1 MKKKLRKLDVI
12 PKNIKGLTK
21 VNLFSIFNYMTR
33 FQEKIDKLLAKENF
47 SKSFSNDYYVYRK
60 YNDITIGIHDTYID
74 FYQTIENSKRVP
86 VKSIMINYAKGK
98 KLILRLIPEIHKC
111 KTYDRLAAK
120 YENLYNEIL
129 LDKLL

>member
-1 MKKKLRKLDVI
+1 MILI
-12 PKNIKGLTK
+12 PENIKGLTF

-60 YNDITIGIHDTYID
+60 YNDITIGINDKYVH
-74 FYQTIENSKRVP
+74 FMQTDENGKNIPRNSFTIVYS
-86 VKSIMINYAKGK
+86 VGK
-98 KLILRLIPEIHKC
+98 KLILQLIPEIHKC
-111 KTYDRLAAK
+111 KTFERLRAK
-120 YENLYNEIL
+120 YENMCTEIL

>member
-1 MKKKLRKLDVI
+1 MVKKW
-12 PKNIKGLTK
+12 LTK

-47 SKSFSNDYYVYRK
+47 SKSYSNDYYVYRK

-74 FYQTIENSKRVP
+74 FYQTIENSKMVSG
-86 VKSIMINYAKGK
+86 KSIMIKYAEGK

>member
-1 MKKKLRKLDVI
+1 MTFVD
-12 PKNIKGLTK
+12 
-21 VNLFSIFNYMTR
+21 LFSIFNYMTR

-47 SKSFSNDYYVYRK
+47 STSFSNDYYVYRK

-74 FYQTIENSKRVP
+74 FYQTVENSKRVSG
-86 VKSIMINYAKGK
+86 KSIMIKYAEGK
-98 KLILRLIPEIHKC
+98 KLILLLIPEIHKC

-120 YENLYNEIL
+120 YENMCTEIL